1 VGWWQVDPAGT
12 VGHSISAEKPEQ
24 KDSIMH
30 ILPRLLRS
38 MIHTG
43 SLTLIDPDGA
53 SETFGGTNPGPAVT
67 IRVTDPALDT
77 KLVLNPEL
85 RFAEAYMDGGLEVA
99 PEELR
104 ELFHL
109 LKLNKKRL
117 NRSPSQAVIRRAARL
132 LKRIA
137 RNTPL
142 RSRRNAAAHYDIGN
156 DLYRLFLDTDMQY
169 SCAYF
174 PQGDETLE
182 QAQLAKKRHIAAKLM
197 LKPGQRVL
205 DIGCGWGGMA
215 LYLAQVAQVE
225 VLGVTLAEEQ
235 LTLARERAE
244 AAGLADR
251 VRFELLDY
259 RAVDQTFDRIV
270 SVGMLEHVGA
280 TGLGEYFKTVR
291 RRLAPDGV
299 ALIHSIMRGSAS
311 GVTSPF
317 TAKYI
322 FPGGYIPALSETVAA
337 VEQSRLWLQDCEIWR
352 LHYATTI
359 AEWAKRFATNRDQ
372 AKAMY
377 DERFCRM
384 WELYLAGAESSFR
397 TGRMAVM
404 HLQLGHQ
411 RDAVPLS
418 RDYMAAETARLKARE
433 AEIGLA

>member
-1 VGWWQVDPAGT
+1 MQ
-12 VGHSISAEKPEQ
+12 
-24 KDSIMH
+24 
-30 ILPRLLRS
+30 ILPRLLRR

-43 SLTLIDPDGA
+43 SLTLIGPDGA
-53 SETFGGTNPGPAVT
+53 SETFGGKTPGPSVT
-67 IRVTDPALDT
+67 IRVTDLALDA

-85 RFAEAYMDGGLEVA
+85 RFAEAYMNGGLEVA

-104 ELFHL
+104 ELFRL

-117 NRSPSQAVIRRAARL
+117 NRTPSQAMVRRAARV
-132 LKRIA
+132 LKRIV
-137 RNTPL
+137 RNTPF
-142 RSRRNAAAHYDIGN
+142 RSQRNAAAHYDIGN
-156 DLYRLFLDTDMQY
+156 DLYRLFLDADMQY

-182 QAQLAKKRHIAAKLM
+182 QAQFAKKRHIAAKLM

-225 VLGVTLAEEQ
+225 VLGITLAEEQ
-235 LTLARERAE
+235 LKLARERAE
-244 AAGLADR
+244 AAGLSDR

-259 RAVDQTFDRIV
+259 RALDGKFDRIV

-280 TGLGEYFKTVR
+280 SGLATYFNTVR
-291 RRLAPDGV
+291 ARLAPDGV
-299 ALIHSIMRGSAS
+299 ALIHSIMRGRSS

-352 LHYATTI
+352 KHYATTI
-359 AEWAKRFATNRDQ
+359 AEWAKRFAANRDQ

-384 WELYLAGAESSFR
+384 WELYLAGAEASFR

-404 HLQLGHQ
+404 HLQLGHE

-418 RDYMAAETARLKARE
+418 RDYMAEETARLKARE
-433 AEIGLA
+433 SGMGPA